1 MQLKE
6 ILQSGDFRYAYRRF
20 GAPDAPAVVLLMGLG
35 MSMDAWPEALVS
47 GLLAEGFQVITPDN
61 RDSGASS
68 RCESWHVTRRDVLG
82 AIAKALLRR
91 PVQGEYG
98 LEDMAL
104 DVERLLDAL
113 NIRRAHVCGISLGGM
128 IAQVLACQCP
138 NRTATLTS
146 ISSAV
151 GNPATGFGRLRAIA
165 AVLRQDGGSKENAA
179 RAHVQRVLQAL
190 AGSKYRPTPADI
202 DEALGKAH
210 LLQFDP
216 QSVMRQV
223 VALLVSGDRSAQVR
237 QIRVPSLVIHGTDD
251 PLLPYAA
258 GEETARLIPGAR
270 LLSVEGLGHGL
281 PLAVVGRYV
290 KWIASHCHAHPA

>member
-104 DVERLLDAL
+104 DVERLALPEPFRMSDVEVAIEGHVLDTAEIVGRYTL
-113 NIRRAHVCGISLGGM
+113 N
-128 IAQVLACQCP
+128 P
-138 NRTATLTS
+138 
-146 ISSAV
+146 
-151 GNPATGFGRLRAIA
+151 
-165 AVLRQDGGSKENAA
+165 
-179 RAHVQRVLQAL
+179 AL
-190 AGSKYRPTPADI
+190 AG
-202 DEALGKAH
+202 
-210 LLQFDP
+210 
-216 QSVMRQV
+216 
-223 VALLVSGDRSAQVR
+223 
-237 QIRVPSLVIHGTDD
+237 
-251 PLLPYAA
+251 
-258 GEETARLIPGAR
+258 
-270 LLSVEGLGHGL
+270 
-281 PLAVVGRYV
+281 
-290 KWIASHCHAHPA
+290 